1 MEKLQRDIKSM
12 VDNVAIPTDK
22 LNKTVHTAISH
33 ARKQKKHSLFNRQ
46 HVMVSIASTFVLVIA
61 AILFATNY
69 PKSSELAEGIT
80 SKQGI
85 GHFSYTD
92 SIFYAVGDDGLK
104 RMAIEGKVKNLSLE
118 SEDQKIKVI
127 LKEGF
132 LDSHQMALSYRIEFN
147 DEVASALD
155 NTTIETELLVDGISN
170 GYSGFGGMKTKEISE
185 KGDIF
190 YFETSNGFPTNP
202 ELEIRIHSINEVE
215 GNWSFTFN
223 LQKEEEYLTKSNITS
238 REDDSGNYFSV
249 NNAYLTPSKLVL
261 NTKTEITLKKAMPAN
276 SYLFMSVV
284 ALGPDGYIYLS
295 DPLRQYSND
304 TSASYDPITNDRK
317 INEFLEIPRGIS
329 TYSYKIVPYIA
340 TYKGEKVGEYEYKW
354 NEITSP
360 FSQGAIL
367 ETDSRIKVAEIK
379 NDTEETVVYYE
390 TDTLLPIFPKI
401 IDRENDIMLD
411 AISYKKDGK
420 FIEVTYPKIDKP
432 ESMELLMYEATYK
445 VFKDLEIGI
454 DF

>member
-22 LNKTVHTAISH
+22 LNKTVHTAISIV
-33 ARKQKKHSLFNRQ
+33 RKQKKHSLFNRQ
-46 HVMVSIASTFVLVIA
+46 HVMVSIASIFVFVIV

-69 PKSSELAEGIT
+69 PKSPELAEGIT
-80 SKQGI
+80 SKQTTEY
-85 GHFSYTD
+85 FSYDD

-104 RMAIEGKVKNLSLE
+104 RMAIEGRVKDLSLE

-132 LDSHQMALSYRIEFN
+132 LDSHQMALSYRVEFN
-147 DEVASALD
+147 DEVASTHD

-170 GYSGFGGMKTKEISE
+170 GNSGFGGMKTKEIRE

-190 YFETSNGFPTNP
+190 HFETSNDFPTNP
-202 ELEIRIHSINEVE
+202 ELEVRIHSINGVQ

-223 LQKEEEYLTKSNITS
+223 LQKEKEYIKKSS
-238 REDDSGNYFSV
+238 LASKEDNSGNYLSV

-261 NTKTEITLKKAMPAN
+261 NTKTEITLNKAMPDN
-276 SYLFMSVV
+276 SFLFMSVV
-284 ALGPDGYIYLS
+284 ALGPDGNNYLS

-304 TSASYDPITNDRK
+304 SGASYDPITDNRT
-317 INEFLEIPRGIS
+317 INEFLEISRGIS
-329 TYSYKIVPYIA
+329 TYSYKIVPFIA
-340 TYKGEKVGEYEYKW
+340 TYKGEKVGEYGYKW

-360 FSQGAIL
+360 FNQGAIL
-367 ETDSRIKVAEIK
+367 ETDSLIKVAEII
-379 NDTEETVVYYE
+379 NNTDETVVYYE
-390 TDTLLPIFPKI
+390 MEDLLPIFPKI
-401 IDRENDIMLD
+401 IDRENDIMLE
-411 AISYKKDGK
+411 ALSFKKDGK
-420 FIEVTYPKIDKP
+420 FIKVTYPKISNP
-432 ESMELLMYEATYK
+432 ETLELLMYDATYK
-445 VFKDLEIGI
+445 VFKELEIGI